1 MNNEILK
8 QASILREELE
18 KEEVIKEYLRIKKIF
33 EDNEEL
39 KNMREEI
46 ARLYSLNKIKEH
58 KALKEE
64 YENIPLV
71 KIYYSLKEEV
81 KDLYKEIIEILD
93 I

>member
-39 KNMREEI
+39 KKMREEI

-58 KALKEE
+58 KALKEQ

-71 KIYYSLKEEV
+71 KNYYSLKEEV
-81 KDLYKEIIEILD
+81 MDLYKEIVEILD